1 MSVKFVSDF
10 LLEDSTGGAERVDN
24 TVITALGLE
33 AVRSRDFT
41 PNKEDFYIIS
51 NISLLPQ
58 DKIDY
63 LADNCN
69 YIILEHDY
77 KFHHTRHPWR
87 YPNNVVPTN
96 ELINLSLYE
105 NAITTFVQTDDHLE
119 VFKLNN
125 IKGNFE
131 SLNCSIWSK
140 EELKLLESLHR
151 SNPKKKSKFAILDS
165 SNWIKNTKQARE
177 FCESMKIDY
186 DVVGNEDY
194 AEFLG
199 SLAQYSALVFFPIA
213 RETCCRLLVEAKCL
227 GLNVITSNNSGAFN
241 SDWFDRSGAEMTGY
255 LEHMSLTN
263 LDKIEGILHEHKL

>member
-10 LLEDSTGGAERVDN
+10 LLEDSPGGAEHVDD

-41 PNKEDFYIIS
+41 PNEEDFYIIS

-58 DKIDY
+58 SSIDY
-63 LADNCN
+63 LAAKCK

-77 KFHHTRHPWR
+77 KFHPTRHPWR
-87 YPNNVVPTN
+87 YPNNIVDSG

-105 NAITTFVQTDDHLE
+105 NAIMTFVQTDDHLE

-131 SLNCSIWSK
+131 SLNCSIWST
-140 EELKLLESLHR
+140 EELDNLVDLHR
-151 SNPKKKSKFAILDS
+151 LSRLKESSFAIINS
-165 SNWIKNTKQARE
+165 ENWIKNTKQAVE
-177 FCESMKIDY
+177 FCHSMKITYELIESQDY
-186 DVVGNEDY
+186 NR
-194 AEFLG
+194 FLR
-199 SLAQYSALVFFPIA
+199 SLSRYSALVFFPIA

-227 GLNVITSNNSGAFN
+227 GLNVITSQNSGAFQA
-241 SDWFDRSGAEMTGY
+241 DWFRLNGTDLISYLREQSLKNLRS
-255 LEHMSLTN
+255 
-263 LDKIEGILHEHKL
+263 IEGLLNENKN